1 MEKRSSQILNFSAIA
16 VSFAVVVSGVYEFFY
31 FLGFGTQLSETPLTT
46 IDFLRGWMEWS
57 STGKYFFLGLC
68 VHLLISRIESWKS
81 EEEIVNATSNPART
95 RQIRDAPF
103 RAIAWLSA
111 LLLLVFLVVGEIYY
125 MPAMLGMLIASIAL
139 VLWIAK
145 GSPLGPAMA
154 SSKWMNLW
162 VILIF
167 CAFNAFHLGT
177 DASLANSSNRLTT
190 VIQDSKTEVKVVRV
204 FDQWS
209 LVDLNDGVFAWY
221 YHQSERIIKFS
232 PDRRQFIGAY
242 CYFWQEFDASKPSF
256 CSAYR
261 HLSVPATTK
270 VSDETV
276 PTPE

>member
-1 MEKRSSQILNFSAIA
+1 MEKNITHILNFSAIA

-57 STGKYFFLGLC
+57 STGNYFLLGLS
-68 VHLLISRIESWKS
+68 VHLLISRIETWRT
-81 EEEIVNATSNPART
+81 EEEIVNATSNPSRT

-103 RAIAWLSA
+103 RAIAWLSG
-111 LLLLVFLVVGEIYY
+111 LLLLVFLLIGEIYY
-125 MPAMLGMLIASIAL
+125 QSAMLGMLVASIAL

-154 SSKWMNLW
+154 NSKWMNLW

-177 DASLANSSNRLTT
+177 DASLADNSNRLTT
-190 VIQDSKTEVKVVRV
+190 VVQDSKTEVKVVRV

-209 LVDLNDGVFAWY
+209 LVHLNDGVFGWY
-221 YHQSERIIKFS
+221 YHQSERMIKFV
-232 PDRRQFIGAY
+232 PDRQQFIGAY
-242 CYFWQEFDASKPSF
+242 CYFWQEFDASKPNF
-256 CSAYR
+256 CSTYR
-261 HLSVPATTK
+261 HLSVPASK
-270 VSDETV
+270 QVSDEKV
-276 PTPE
+276 HTPE

>member
-1 MEKRSSQILNFSAIA
+1 MDKSSSQILNYSALA
-16 VSFAVVVSGVYEFFY
+16 VSFAVVVSGVYEYFY

-57 STGKYFFLGLC
+57 STGMYFFLGLC
-68 VHLLISRIESWKS
+68 VHLLISRIESWKT
-81 EEEIVNATSNPART
+81 EEEIVNGSSNPART

-103 RAIAWLSA
+103 RAIGWLSV
-111 LLLLVFLVVGEIYY
+111 LLLLGFLLLGEIYY
-125 MPAMLGMLIASIAL
+125 MPAMLGMMVASISL
-139 VLWIAK
+139 VVWIAK
-145 GSPLGPAMA
+145 GSPIGPAMA

-177 DASLANSSNRLTT
+177 EASQSKSINRPTT
-190 VIQDSKTEVKVVRV
+190 VIQDLKTEFKVVRV

-209 LVDLNDGVFAWY
+209 LVELDDGAFGWY
-221 YHQSERIIKFS
+221 FHQSERMIKFV
-232 PDRRQFIGAY
+232 PDRRQFIGVY
-242 CYFWQEFDASKPSF
+242 CYFWQEYEASKPNF

-261 HLSVPATTK
+261 HLSVPATRQ
-270 VSDETV
+270 VSDEIV